1 MSVSIILGTWGQ
13 RVRRINFSIGY
24 LMTQSGWRRLAR
36 FIDAY
41 TKSCLEEGMSLE
53 HITEAVNVAAAI
65 RGIASLV
72 HANQAYNAA
81 ERLSL

>member
-24 LMTQSGWRRLAR
+24 LMTQSRWHRLAP

-41 TKSCLEEGMSLE
+41 TKFCLEEGMSLE
-53 HITEAVNVAAAI
+53 HITEAVHLATAI
-65 RGIASLV
+65 RGVASLV
-72 HANQAYNAA
+72 HAIQAHNAA

>member
-1 MSVSIILGTWGQ
+1 MSVPVILETWGQ
-13 RVRRINFSIGY
+13 RVRRRNFSISY
-24 LMTQSGWRRLAR
+24 LMAQSRWRRLAR

-53 HITEAVNVAAAI
+53 HITGAVHVAAAK
-65 RGIASLV
+65 GGVASLV
-72 HANQAYNAA
+72 YAIEAHNAA